1 MNETEAKLCVC
12 EEESESQNGRA
23 EEKLQ
28 CGALQ
33 WPAAL
38 CFQLWDKLWYL
49 LADRGV
55 IGVLVYSF

>member
-12 EEESESQNGRA
+12 EEESESQNERA

-38 CFQLWDKLWYL
+38 AFSCGINFGTYWLTE
-49 LADRGV
+49 V
-55 IGVLVYSF
+55 